1 MFEEMPFILGFLI
14 FSVIFSYLALKYV
27 GPPFAKI
34 IQGLAMVGIV
44 IHEICHLVMCIITR
58 SPIEKVTLIKK
69 VDFKEEQSFEYYGE
83 VLTHA
88 DRISFLQAVLIG
100 LAPLLI
106 SFWIFFSLLEML
118 TTIRVDAVVF
128 TVSVLIMISISLSAA
143 PSLSDLSII
152 PKAFLNDFNYSM
164 YQIFLLL
171 IALLLTYTT
180 FSTFKL
186 HGIHGLY
193 VYLIITGFYAG
204 FKYGFRIVSIILH
217 KNRFFGKKISNKSKF
232 KIKVEL

>member
-69 VDFKEEQSFEYYGE
+69 VDFKEEQRFEYYGE

-171 IALLLTYTT
+171 IALLLTFTT
-180 FSTFKL
+180 LSTFKL

-193 VYLIITGFYAG
+193 VYLIITGFYVG
-204 FKYGFRIVSIILH
+204 FKYGFRITSIILH
-217 KNRFFGKKISNKSKF
+217 KNRFFGKKISNRSKWYY
-232 KIKVEL
+232 

>member
-34 IQGLAMVGIV
+34 IQVLTMAGII
-44 IHEICHLVMCIITR
+44 IHELCHLVMCIITR
-58 SPIEKVTLIKK
+58 APIEKVTLIKK
-69 VDFKEEQSFEYYGE
+69 IDFKEEQRFGYYGE

-106 SFWIFFSLLEML
+106 SFWIFFSLLELL
-118 TTIRVDAVVF
+118 TTLRVDAVGA
-128 TVSVLIMISISLSAA
+128 TISVLIMISISLSAA

-164 YQIFLLL
+164 YQIFLLV
-171 IALLLTYTT
+171 IALLLTFTT
-180 FSTFKL
+180 LSTFKL
-186 HGIHGLY
+186 HGIHELY
-193 VYLIITGFYAG
+193 VYLIITGFYVG
-204 FKYGFRIVSIILH
+204 FKYGFRFISIISH
-217 KNRFFGKKISNKSKF
+217 KNRSKSKVMML
-232 KIKVEL
+232 K